1 MSSLLDGEQLRDSCS
16 FLGGNADEFPCNMS
30 MISVASLGLAA
41 GGVSL
46 LFVLYLIRMVSKRQ
60 ECSL

>member
-1 MSSLLDGEQLRDSCS
+1 MSTLLDNGQFRDSCT
-16 FLGGNADEFPCNMS
+16 FLGGNADDFPCNMN

-46 LFVLYLIRMVSKRQ
+46 IFVLYLIKMVS
-60 ECSL
+60 EMCLCD